1 MRRRLHILKEYLR
14 YKKHIRYVE
23 ERVVELRSK
32 ITMEAM
38 ETGCA
43 DKQTRRLF
51 FKYNEYLLKIQSK
64 YEHDKII

>member
-1 MRRRLHILKEYLR
+1 MGKFAQYLKQKR
-14 YKKHIRYVE
+14 HRSYVE

-32 ITMEAM
+32 ITMEAI

-51 FKYNEYLLKIQSK
+51 LKYNEYLKSL
-64 YEHDKII
+64 

>member
-14 YKKHIRYVE
+14 YRKHISYVE
-23 ERVVELRSK
+23 KRVVNLRSK
-32 ITMEAM
+32 ITIEAI

-51 FKYNEYLLKIQSK
+51 LKYNEYLKTL
-64 YEHDKII
+64 